1 MFQAN
6 IRRSRDLIEIFRV
19 MNIQTTDALDFSDV
33 LRASLVMS
41 ISALDHFIH
50 EIVRTGMLDSY
61 RAKRARTPAFL
72 RFQVSIESVL
82 HGSSGGTQSEEWLE
96 SQIRDQHGHLSFQM
110 PDRIAEAIRLISSVA
125 LWDEVSRELGMTQR
139 EVKDRMALI
148 VQRRNKIAH
157 EADTI
162 PDYARQI
169 IHSDLR
175 SPIDER
181 MVDDAISF
189 IEKVAGSIY
198 SLVSQQDSKSA

>member
-61 RAKRARTPAFL
+61 RQNELGLRRFSGFKCQLKAFFMDL
-72 RFQVSIESVL
+72 PVAPIGGVAGESDQT
-82 HGSSGGTQSEEWLE
+82 H
-96 SQIRDQHGHLSFQM
+96 QHGHLSFQM
-110 PDRIAEAIRLISSVA
+110 PDRIAEARFRV
-125 LWDEVSRELGMTQR
+125 WRCGMKYPRELGMTQR

-169 IHSDLR
+169 IHSDCVRQLTR
-175 SPIDER
+175 EWS
-181 MVDDAISF
+181 DAISF